1 MIRRELRGIGSDCTG
16 ASLVEFALIA
26 PVLLVSV
33 MGLFDL
39 GYTMYTNSMLQ
50 GAIHKA
56 ARDSTIEGAAA
67 RSADIDKKVE
77 EAVRGVVYH
86 AELGFSR
93 KSYASFAD
101 VARPEDYSDIDKD
114 GTCNNG
120 EPFEDA
126 NGNGTWD
133 QDRGSAGQGGA
144 RDAVLYTVTVTYDRP
159 FPIAS
164 LIGQDNTFTLKSQTV
179 LRNQPYGMQQTAK
192 PATANCT

>member
-1 MIRRELRGIGSDCTG
+1 MTFARFRRVAIDRAGVTT
-16 ASLVEFALIA
+16 VEFALVA
-26 PVLLVSV
+26 PVLLVTV

-50 GAIHKA
+50 GAIYKA

-67 RSADIDKKVE
+67 KSSDIDKSVE

-86 AELGFSR
+86 AELEFDR

-101 VARPEDYSDIDKD
+101 VSRPEDYSDIDKD
-114 GTCNNG
+114 GSCNNG

-179 LRNQPYGMQQTAK
+179 LRNQPYGLQNTAE
-192 PATANCT
+192 PATGNCT

>member
-1 MIRRELRGIGSDCTG
+1 MTSARLRQIAVDRTG
-16 ASLVEFALIA
+16 ASTVEFALVA
-26 PVLLVSV
+26 PVLLVTV

-56 ARDSTIEGAAA
+56 ARDSTIEGSAAK
-67 RSADIDKKVE
+67 SADIDKEVE
-77 EAVRGVVYH
+77 EAVRGVVYQ
-86 AELGFSR
+86 ATLGFTR
-93 KSYASFAD
+93 KSYASFND
-101 VARPEDYSDIDKD
+101 VARPEDYSDIDMD
-114 GTCNNG
+114 GACNNG

-126 NGNGTWD
+126 NGNGSWD
-133 QDRGSAGQGGA
+133 PDRGSDGQGGA
-144 RDAVLYTVTVTYDRP
+144 RDAVLYTVTVTYARP

-179 LRNQPYGMQQTAK
+179 LRNQPYGMQQNAK

>member
-1 MIRRELRGIGSDCTG
+1 MIRRFGHRLAADCAG
-16 ASLVEFALIA
+16 ASLVEFALVA
-26 PVLLVSV
+26 PVLLVTV

-56 ARDSTIEGAAA
+56 ARDSTIEGAEA
-67 RSADIDKKVE
+67 RAADIDKKVE
-77 EAVRGVVYH
+77 GAVRGVVYH
-86 AELGFSR
+86 AELGFDR
-93 KSYASFAD
+93 KSYASFSD
-101 VARPEDYSDIDKD
+101 VARPEDYSDIDMD
-114 GTCNNG
+114 GDCNNG

-133 QDRGSAGQGGA
+133 PDRGSAGQGGA

-179 LRNQPYGMQQTAK
+179 LRNQPYGAQQTAAPK
-192 PATANCT
+192 TGNCT

>member
-1 MIRRELRGIGSDCTG
+1 MIGRPARLRDDARGVST
-16 ASLVEFALIA
+16 VEFALVA
-26 PVLLVSV
+26 PVLLVAV

-39 GYTMYTNSMLQ
+39 GYTMYTNSILE

-56 ARDSTIEGAAA
+56 ARDSTIEGASA
-67 RSADIDKKVE
+67 RAADIDKRVDD
-77 EAVRGVVYH
+77 AVRGVVYQ
-86 AELGFSR
+86 ATVQFTR
-93 KSYASFAD
+93 KSYASFSD
-101 VARPEDYSDIDKD
+101 VARPEDFSDIDSD

-126 NGNGTWD
+126 NGNGAWD

-164 LIGQDNTFTLKSQTV
+164 LVGQDNTFTLKSQTV
-179 LRNQPYGMQQTAK
+179 LRNQPYGMQQNAT
-192 PATANCT
+192 PATGNCT